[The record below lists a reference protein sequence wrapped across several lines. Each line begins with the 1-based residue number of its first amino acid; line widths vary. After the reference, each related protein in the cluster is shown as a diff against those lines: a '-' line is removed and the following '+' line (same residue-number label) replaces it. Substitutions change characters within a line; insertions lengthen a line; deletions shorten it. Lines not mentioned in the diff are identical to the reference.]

1 MLWYFLFTHKLSMGT
16 FIITCLWPIL
26 SFPTIS
32 ILFTTNSRFCQ
43 SNSHFG
49 ITSII
54 AFNFRY
60 LIKVFSF
67 STFMY
72 HLYSGTNDKEVSFLR
87 TTWTCLSFRY
97 LGTVTLPNGP
107 LNYSKPVNGT
117 SGNTFLCLSS
127 ATRIT
132 CISSKICLVMKCRM
146 QSYIKRYFI
155 VAFLIIDF
163 PYLWEKLWLKVFP
176 YVPFSLRTIMEYSS
190 FKDFVVFIH
199 IIVSW

>member
-1 MLWYFLFTHKLSMGT
+1 
-16 FIITCLWPIL
+16 
-26 SFPTIS
+26 
-32 ILFTTNSRFCQ
+32 
-43 SNSHFG
+43 
-49 ITSII
+49 
-54 AFNFRY
+54 
-60 LIKVFSF
+60 
-67 STFMY
+67 MY

-87 TTWTCLSFRY
+87 TTCTCLYLRY

-117 SGNTFLCLSS
+117 SENTFLCLSS

-132 CISSKICLVMKCRM
+132 CISSKIFLVMKCGM

-176 YVPFSLRTIMEYSS
+176 YVPFSLRSIMEYSS

-199 IIVSW
+199 IIVSCQGWRRYKLRKKIRYLDEAVPKKILNTLFFMQTG